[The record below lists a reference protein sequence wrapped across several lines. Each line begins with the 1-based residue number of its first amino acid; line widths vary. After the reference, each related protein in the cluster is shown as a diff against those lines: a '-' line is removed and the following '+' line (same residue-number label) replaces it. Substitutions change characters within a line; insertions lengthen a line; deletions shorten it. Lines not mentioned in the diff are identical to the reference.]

1 LPRTA
6 LRPVSSGLAKRRYK
20 ISHPRTI
27 MPTERTDRIKT
38 ILADLVGFDTVSH
51 KSNLPLVDHVEA
63 YLATHGVR
71 ARRIVDETGR
81 KAALWVTIGPAD
93 RPGIVL
99 SGHTDVVPV
108 EGQEW
113 SSDPFTLREQDGKL
127 FGRGSADMKGFVA
140 VCLAM
145 VPEMTSAK
153 LAAPIHL
160 ALSYDEEVG
169 CVGVRPLLDEVNKLP
184 VKPLACFVGEPTLM
198 QVAIGHKG
206 KHALRA
212 IVQGLACHSSL
223 APQGV
228 NAVEYAADL
237 IVEVRRRAEHIAA
250 SGQRDEL
257 YDIPYTTLLTSI
269 VHGGTA
275 LNIVPEACE
284 LQFEARG
291 LGVHE
296 AKQVTDE
303 IVAWTKTKLEPAMQA
318 RHADSGIEFEEILEY
333 PALDMAADDPLVTFA
348 KTLAGKNSHIKVS
361 FGTEAGLFVATSDIP
376 SVVIGPGAIAQ
387 AHRPD
392 EFVEIAE
399 LERCAGM
406 IEKLVARCVEPNG
419 LDELRR
425 A

>member
-1 LPRTA
+1 MT
-6 LRPVSSGLAKRRYK
+6 S
-20 ISHPRTI
+20 
-27 MPTERTDRIKT
+27 ERTDRIRKLLT
-38 ILADLVGFDTVSH
+38 DLVGFDTVSD
-51 KSNLPLVDHVEA
+51 KSNLALVDHVED
-63 YLATHGVR
+63 YLRSHGVS
-71 ARRIVDETGR
+71 AQRITDSTGQ

-93 RPGIVL
+93 KPGIVL

-108 EGQEW
+108 AGQNW
-113 SSDPFTLREQDGKL
+113 SHDPFTLTERDGKL
-127 FGRGSADMKGFVA
+127 YGRGSADMKGFVA

-145 VPEMTSAK
+145 VPEMARAK

-212 IVQGLACHSSL
+212 IVRGQACHSSL

-228 NAVEYAADL
+228 NAVEYAAEL
-237 IVEVRRRAEHIAA
+237 ITEIRRRAQEISNGAA
-250 SGQRDEL
+250 YDRL
-257 YDIPYTTLLTSI
+257 YDIPHTTLLTSI

-275 LNIVPEACE
+275 LNIVPDTCE

-291 LGVHE
+291 LGVNE
-296 AKQVTDE
+296 AKEVTDG
-303 IVAWTKTKLEPAMQA
+303 IVAWAASELVPAMQSA
-318 RHADSGIEFEEILEY
+318 NPDCGVDFEQILQY
-333 PALDMAADDPLVTFA
+333 PALAIQPGNPLVTFA
-348 KTLAGKNSHIKVS
+348 KTLAGRNDHIKVS
-361 FGTEAGLFVATSDIP
+361 YGTEAGLFVAIADIP

-392 EFVEIAE
+392 EYVEIAQ
-399 LERCAGM
+399 LERCAEM
-406 IEKLVARCVEPNG
+406 IEKLIAQCSMTDG
-419 LDELRR
+419 LDMLRR
-425 A
+425 